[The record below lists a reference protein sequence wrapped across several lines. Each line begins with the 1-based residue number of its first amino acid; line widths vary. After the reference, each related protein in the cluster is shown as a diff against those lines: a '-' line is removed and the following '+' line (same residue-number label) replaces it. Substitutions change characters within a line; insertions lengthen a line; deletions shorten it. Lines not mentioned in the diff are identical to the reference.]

1 MARKKSNK
9 RRVYK
14 SQRAISIGYEP
25 PREKL
30 PKDWYALK
38 ADESTF
44 RRIEGGKKWIVMLK

>member
-1 MARKKSNK
+1 MARKKSSK
-9 RRVYK
+9 RRIYK
-14 SQRAISIGYEP
+14 SQRAFSIGYEP

-44 RRIEGGKKWIVMLK
+44 RKIEGGKKWIVMLK